1 MAVSLAGKTAL
12 VTGEVPAITP
22 TVSFACMQPVVC
34 ELSHLSLHAMYA
46 GSSQGIGLGMLRAL
60 ASAGADVVMHG
71 LVSTDELKQKTD
83 ALHKEFGVKVGFST
97 ANVRKPQEI
106 RHVTLCYPCYSRHIG
121 IATMR

>member
-12 VTGEVPAITP
+12 VTGELPAITS
-22 TVSFACMQPVVC
+22 TVLFACMQAVFC

-83 ALHKEFGVKVGFST
+83 ALHQEFGVKVGFST

-106 RHVTLCYPCYSRHIG
+106 RHVTQCYAATLIG
-121 IATMR
+121 VASMHC